1 MVLTINKKLIN
12 NVRELIF
19 NKDAREL
26 GGTYKKL
33 YKGVKINHKTL
44 EYKNER
50 GRTSYV
56 SVPVSAINFASNRGP
71 FGKFEAIKTTEPV
84 KMDNN
89 NFQKWLYKGG
99 DYSLSEIRKH
109 TQEISNKLAEK
120 GKKGVL
126 GVAVRYWGDE
136 RGVWSAGKL
145 KPFGERVE
153 FLVADSDGLAIPER
167 HTAFAVI
174 FASQN

>member
-50 GRTSYV
+50 GRISYV
-56 SVPVSAINFASNRGP
+56 SVPESAIKYALNRGQ

-84 KMDNN
+84 KMWNR
-89 NFQKWLYKGG
+89 NFQKLLYKGG
-99 DYSLSEIRKH
+99 DYTTDEIRKH
-109 TQEISNKLAEK
+109 TQEFSNKFLNE
-120 GKKGVL
+120 GKQGVIS
-126 GVAVRYWGDE
+126 VAVRNYGE
-136 RGVWSAGKL
+136 GRGVWRSGKL
-145 KPFGERVE
+145 RPFGERVE
-153 FLVADSDGLAIPER
+153 FLQADSDGLPIPER
-167 HTAFAVI
+167 HTGFAI
-174 FASQN
+174 FYVSQN